1 MLAGV
6 VTTLV
11 AFAVTAILARN
22 RTLAILARTERLRWK
37 IGKTMEV
44 ASAGAVVALGVL
56 MLMGQFGRV

>member
-1 MLAGV
+1 M
-6 VTTLV
+6 
-11 AFAVTAILARN
+11 
-22 RTLAILARTERLRWK
+22 LAILARTERLRWK